1 MNTNK
6 VNRGSEWRKW
16 DLHVHTPLSIEQ
28 EYGGNTPENWERF
41 ISDLERLP
49 SEIKV
54 IGINDYIFI
63 DGYKKVLD
71 EKQKG
76 RLSNIELILPVI
88 ELRIDKFANVS
99 EDDPLKRINFH
110 IIFSNE
116 LTSEQIESQ
125 FLNALSAEY
134 KLETEYDYDN
144 ESDWGGVIT
153 RENIELLGKKLIESS
168 KGKIKGSPLKIGFNS
183 LNIPYEKLMDKLKNP
198 LLKNKFLTAVGK
210 VEWDTMRWDGSPA
223 EKKNIINRANFVFSA
238 SPTVELAVKARESL
252 KNQNVNH
259 KLLHCSDAHT
269 FINNLQNTKEKE
281 LGHCFT
287 WIKADPTF
295 EGLRQTIYEPEERV
309 KIQENNPKLDYDKPY
324 FLSII
329 FRNDENIFKDEELYF
344 DKSTQEIPLN
354 PNLVAIIGGRGEGK
368 SMLMKYISTSF
379 AIKTIET
386 DEDFLKSENI
396 EVIYSK
402 TIKNEEE
409 LLPFPINNTK
419 HSLDFIYISQGELKN
434 IVEKKEKLAEGIS
447 KMADIKE
454 FAFDQN
460 LDKEVS
466 DKLEEL
472 HNIVVFLED
481 SQNNLKKLQE
491 QENTQRQF
499 IENITTKENKEK
511 LEQYTKILG
520 DINIE
525 TDKKIQLLN
534 LKNIF
539 SQEEINLNENITSIN
554 QKYSLD
560 IPTIQKEQ
568 IFKLQLE
575 KIEELLKS
583 IEEHFIS
590 LNQEKERI
598 KNEFSQ
604 FYTGDLT
611 TLLKDVDKYQ
621 SELSLISDKIERV
634 NEAIEKKRNLIK
646 VIFEDIE
653 NQLSL
658 ISKIKAEYNKQEKSI
673 LEDWEKFK
681 NIEQREDLNPQQ
693 KKIMQTLL
701 QDLDIEAVT
710 EFNKEAFYNEI
721 YHCINGAG
729 WRIKNNQKA
738 QEEYFGIND
747 LDSFFNF
754 LKEKYLEASSI
765 NGIHRD
771 VLRATLFN
779 EEYRQKYI
787 KVYPILKYKGKNLDK
802 ISIGQKGTVYLKMK
816 LATEAFSKPIIFDQP
831 EDDLDNQFIIKEL
844 VDLFKELKKY
854 RQVII
859 ITHNANLVIN
869 ADAEQVIIAKNDN
882 ERLKYSCGS
891 LENSNINKQICEI
904 LEGGKEA
911 FEKRERKYRF

>member
-1 MNTNK
+1 MTTNIA

-16 DLHVHTPLSIEQ
+16 DLHFHTPSSYDYKDKSVTNQKIIDILAENKISVVAITDHHTMDIDRIQELQQLGKNKGITVLPGIEFCSELGGSESIHFIGIFSEKSDFSTIWTKIQGKHNLTKADIERKGNERIVCNFVDTCKTIIELGGIISVHAGSKSNSIESIKSNLLVKQ
-28 EYGGNTPENWERF
+28 ETKTTLLSDYVSILELGKPE
-41 ISDLERLP
+41 
-49 SEIKV
+49 
-54 IGINDYIFI
+54 
-63 DGYKKVLD
+63 D
-71 EKQKG
+71 EKVYQEKVFP
-76 RLSNIELILPVI
+76 S
-88 ELRIDKFANVS
+88 
-99 EDDPLKRINFH
+99 
-110 IIFSNE
+110 
-116 LTSEQIESQ
+116 
-125 FLNALSAEY
+125 
-134 KLETEYDYDN
+134 
-144 ESDWGGVIT
+144 
-153 RENIELLGKKLIESS
+153 
-168 KGKIKGSPLKIGFNS
+168 IGF
-183 LNIPYEKLMDKLKNP
+183 KLPIIICSDNHDIKNY
-198 LLKNKFLTAVGK
+198 
-210 VEWDTMRWDGSPA
+210 
-223 EKKNIINRANFVFSA
+223 
-238 SPTVELAVKARESL
+238 SL
-252 KNQNVNH
+252 KEN
-259 KLLHCSDAHT
+259 C
-269 FINNLQNTKEKE
+269 
-281 LGHCFT
+281 

-295 EGLRQTIYEPEERV
+295 EGLKQIIYEPTERV

-324 FLSII
+324 FSSIF

-386 DEDFLKSENI
+386 DKDFLKSGNI
-396 EVIYSK
+396 EVKYSK

-409 LLPFPINNTK
+409 FLPFPIINNTK

-454 FAFDQN
+454 IAFDQN

-481 SQNNLKKLQE
+481 SQNNLEKLQE

-525 TDKKIQLLN
+525 TDKKIQLLK

-621 SELSLISDKIERV
+621 SELSLISDKIKRV

-646 VIFEDIE
+646 VIFEDIGY
-653 NQLSL
+653 QLSL

-681 NIEQREDLNPQQ
+681 NIELREDLNSQQ
-693 KKIMQTLL
+693 KRIMQTLL
-701 QDLDIEAVT
+701 QDLNIEAVT

-779 EEYRQKYI
+779 EQYRQKYI
-787 KVYPILKYKGKNLDK
+787 KIYPILKYKGKNLDK

-816 LATEAFSKPIIFDQP
+816 LATEAFSKPIVFDQP

-844 VDLFKELKKY
+844 VDLFKELKK
-854 RQVII
+854 
-859 ITHNANLVIN
+859 
-869 ADAEQVIIAKNDN
+869 
-882 ERLKYSCGS
+882 
-891 LENSNINKQICEI
+891 
-904 LEGGKEA
+904 
-911 FEKRERKYRF
+911 

>member
-1 MNTNK
+1 MTTNIA

-16 DLHVHTPLSIEQ
+16 DLHFHTPSSYDYKDKSVTNQKIIDILAENKISVVAITDHHTMDIDRIKNLQQLGKDKGITVLPGIEFCSELGGSESIHFIGIFSEKSDFSTIWTKIQGKHNLTKADIECKGNERIVCNFVDTCKTIIELGGIISVHAGSKSNSIESIKSNLLVKQ
-28 EYGGNTPENWERF
+28 ETKTTLLSDYVSILELGKPE
-41 ISDLERLP
+41 
-49 SEIKV
+49 
-54 IGINDYIFI
+54 
-63 DGYKKVLD
+63 D
-71 EKQKG
+71 EKVYQEKVFP
-76 RLSNIELILPVI
+76 S
-88 ELRIDKFANVS
+88 
-99 EDDPLKRINFH
+99 
-110 IIFSNE
+110 
-116 LTSEQIESQ
+116 
-125 FLNALSAEY
+125 
-134 KLETEYDYDN
+134 
-144 ESDWGGVIT
+144 
-153 RENIELLGKKLIESS
+153 
-168 KGKIKGSPLKIGFNS
+168 IGF
-183 LNIPYEKLMDKLKNP
+183 KLPIIICSDNHDIKNY
-198 LLKNKFLTAVGK
+198 
-210 VEWDTMRWDGSPA
+210 
-223 EKKNIINRANFVFSA
+223 
-238 SPTVELAVKARESL
+238 SL
-252 KNQNVNH
+252 KEN
-259 KLLHCSDAHT
+259 C
-269 FINNLQNTKEKE
+269 
-281 LGHCFT
+281 

-295 EGLRQTIYEPEERV
+295 EGLKQIIYEPTERV
-309 KIQENNPKLDYDKPY
+309 KIQENNPKLNYDKPY
-324 FLSII
+324 FSSIT
-329 FRNDENIFKDEELYF
+329 FRNDENIFKDDELYF

-386 DEDFLKSENI
+386 DKDFLKSGNI

-409 LLPFPINNTK
+409 LLPFPIINNTK

-434 IVEKKEKLAEGIS
+434 IVEKKKQLAEGIS

-454 FAFDQN
+454 IAFDQN

-481 SQNNLKKLQE
+481 SQNNLEKLQE

-534 LKNIF
+534 LKSIF

-575 KIEELLKS
+575 KIQELLKS

-590 LNQEKERI
+590 LNQEKESI
-598 KNEFSQ
+598 KKEFSQ

-621 SELSLISDKIERV
+621 SELSLISDKIEKV

-681 NIEQREDLNPQQ
+681 NIEQREDLNSQQ
-693 KKIMQTLL
+693 KRIMQTLL

-721 YHCINGAG
+721 YHCINGAE
-729 WRIKNNQKA
+729 WRIKNKQKA
-738 QEEYFGIND
+738 QEDYFGIND
-747 LDSFFNF
+747 LDSFFKF

-771 VLRATLFN
+771 VLRVTLFN
-779 EEYRQKYI
+779 EENRRKYI

-816 LATEAFSKPIIFDQP
+816 LATEAFSKPIVFDQP

-911 FEKRERKYRF
+911 FEKREQKYNF

>member
-1 MNTNK
+1 MDEKSFT
-6 VNRGSEWRKW
+6 RGSEWRKW
-16 DLHVHTPLSIEQ
+16 DLHIHTPLSIEQ
-28 EYGGNTPENWERF
+28 EYGGDTPENWERF

-49 SEIKV
+49 PEIKV

-71 EKQKG
+71 EKRNG

-99 EDDPLKRINFH
+99 ESDPFKRVNFH

-153 RENIELLGKKLIESS
+153 KENIELLGKKLIESS
-168 KGKIKGSPLKIGFNS
+168 KGKIKGNPLKIGFNS

-238 SPTVELAVKARESL
+238 SPSVELAVKARESL
-252 KNQNVNH
+252 KSQSVNH

-295 EGLRQTIYEPEERV
+295 EGLKQIIYEYEERV
-309 KIQENNPKLDYDKPY
+309 RIQENNPKLDYDKPY
-324 FLSII
+324 FSSII
-329 FRNDENIFKDEELYF
+329 FKNDEKIFRDDELHF
-344 DKSTQEIPLN
+344 DKSTQKIPLN

-386 DEDFLKSENI
+386 NEDFIKSENI

-402 TIKNEEE
+402 TIKNEKES
-409 LLPFPINNTK
+409 LSFPIANNEK
-419 HSLDFIYISQGELKN
+419 YPLDFIYISQGELKN
-434 IVEKKEKLAEGIS
+434 IIEKRQLAEGIS
-447 KMADIKE
+447 KMANIKE
-454 FAFDQN
+454 IVFDQN
-460 LDKEVS
+460 LDKEIS
-466 DKLEEL
+466 DRLTEL
-472 HNIVVFLED
+472 HNIKGFLND
-481 SQNNLKKLQE
+481 SQNNLEELKKQE
-491 QENTQRQF
+491 KNQRQF
-499 IENITTKENKEK
+499 IENITTKENREK
-511 LEQYTKILG
+511 LEQYTKILES
-520 DINIE
+520 INIK
-525 TDKKIQLLN
+525 TDKKKQLLN
-534 LKNIF
+534 LEDVFHKK
-539 SQEEINLNENITSIN
+539 EIELNENICSIN
-554 QKYSLD
+554 KRYNLS
-560 IPTIQKEQ
+560 IPTVQKELS
-568 IFKLQLE
+568 FKLQSE
-575 KIEELLKS
+575 KIQELLKS
-583 IEEHFIS
+583 IKEYLVS
-590 LNQEKERI
+590 LNQEKEKIRS
-598 KNEFSQ
+598 EFNQ

-621 SELSLISDKIERV
+621 NELSLISDKIETV
-634 NEAIEKKRNLIK
+634 KEARAREKNLFE
-646 VIFEDIE
+646 VIFKDIE

-658 ISKIKAEYNKQEKSI
+658 VSKIKTEYKKQEKSI
-673 LEDWEKFK
+673 LEDWERFK
-681 NIEQREDLNPQQ
+681 NIEQREDLNSQQ

-721 YHCINGAG
+721 YHCINGSE
-729 WRIKNNQKA
+729 WRVKNNKKA
-738 QEEYFGIND
+738 QEDYFKIVN
-747 LDSFFNF
+747 LDTYFQFVE
-754 LKEKYLEASSI
+754 EKYFKVYYES
-765 NGIHRD
+765 GIYGN
-771 VLRATLFN
+771 TLKDILFK
-779 EEYRQKYI
+779 EEKREKYI
-787 KVYPILKYKGKNLDK
+787 KVYPILKYKGKNLNK

-831 EDDLDNQFIIKEL
+831 EDDLDNQFIIREL

-869 ADAEQVIIAKNDN
+869 ADAEQVIVAKNDN
-882 ERLKYSCGS
+882 EKLKYTSGS
-891 LENSNINKQICEI
+891 LENIEINKQICEI
-904 LEGGKEA
+904 LEGGEIA
-911 FEKRERKYRF
+911 FKNRERKYGF

>member
-1 MNTNK
+1 MTTNIAI
-6 VNRGSEWRKW
+6 NRGSEWRKW
-16 DLHVHTPLSIEQ
+16 DLHVHTPETKLNNQYNAESNVWREFCERIEKSDVDVFGITD
-28 EYGGNTPENWERF
+28 YFSLENYTKF
-41 ISDLERLP
+41 INEFLQIYPNST
-49 SEIKV
+49 KV
-54 IGINDYIFI
+54 FFP
-63 DGYKKVLD
+63 
-71 EKQKG
+71 
-76 RLSNIELILPVI
+76 NIEF
-88 ELRIDKFANVS
+88 RIADKNKDG
-99 EDDPLKRINFH
+99 EHIQFH
-110 IIFSNE
+110 IIFSNQE
-116 LTSEQIESQ
+116 EIVNKIPQ
-125 FLNALSAEY
+125 FLTRLPLISTDDINLTKKYCCKEDLEKIGYKKAMVRFEETISTLEENFSLHDYIIVGLSSGYGSLRPGKDDTKGGEY
-134 KLETEYDYDN
+134 AKEIDKKCGVFFGSSKDTDFYLNKIPERDSFNLPPKPVFNGSDSHSFAHIDN
-144 ESDWGGVIT
+144 K
-153 RENIELLGKKLIESS
+153 LGKKYE
-168 KGKIKGSPLKIGFNS
+168 KKDGKGSICDYS
-183 LNIPYEKLMDKLKNP
+183 EI
-198 LLKNKFLTAVGK
+198 T
-210 VEWDTMRWDGSPA
+210 W
-223 EKKNIINRANFVFSA
+223 
-238 SPTVELAVKARESL
+238 VKAE
-252 KNQNVNH
+252 
-259 KLLHCSDAHT
+259 
-269 FINNLQNTKEKE
+269 
-281 LGHCFT
+281 
-287 WIKADPTF
+287 PTF

-309 KIQENNPKLDYDKPY
+309 RIQENNPKLDYDKPY
-324 FLSII
+324 FSSIF

-386 DEDFLKSENI
+386 DKDFLKSGNI
-396 EVIYSK
+396 EVKYSK

-409 LLPFPINNTK
+409 FLPFPIINNTK

-454 FAFDQN
+454 IAFDQN

-481 SQNNLKKLQE
+481 SQNNLEKLQE

-525 TDKKIQLLN
+525 TDKKIQLLK

-621 SELSLISDKIERV
+621 SELSLISDKIKRV

-646 VIFEDIE
+646 VIFEDIGY
-653 NQLSL
+653 QLSL

-681 NIEQREDLNPQQ
+681 NIELREDLNSQQ
-693 KKIMQTLL
+693 KRIMQTLL
-701 QDLDIEAVT
+701 QDLNIEAVT

-779 EEYRQKYI
+779 EQYRQKYI

-816 LATEAFSKPIIFDQP
+816 LATEAFSKPIVFDQP

-882 ERLKYSCGS
+882 ERLKYYCGS

-911 FEKRERKYRF
+911 FEKREQKYNF